1 MMMPAN
7 YSAIAETEMTYVV
20 GGDSLFPA
28 FNPLSTLFT
37 NVVNIIGNTFVPKL
51 VDATIGTIF
60 GGNYH
65 FGDVFNGIGTSLKNR
80 YNGVLGTTTQ
90 AEDNNKVTG
99 GFNGVLN
106 AGAAVVGGMAA
117 VAQLMNNDVKV
128 FTKEKLFGVD
138 GVVIA

>member
-20 GGDSLFPA
+20 GGDSLFPV

-51 VDATIGTIF
+51 VNATIGKAF
-60 GGNYH
+60 GGDYK
-65 FGDVFNGIGTSLKNR
+65 FGSIFQGIGDTITGR
-80 YNGVLGTTTQ
+80 YDKFAGEGV
-90 AEDNNKVTG
+90 ADADRSV
-99 GFNGVLN
+99 FNGVLN
-106 AGAAVVGGMAA
+106 AGAAVAGGMAA

>member
-80 YNGVLGTTTQ
+80 YNGVLGTTLV
-90 AEDNNKVTG
+90 EDNNKVTG

-128 FTKEKLFGVD
+128 FTKEKLFGVN
-138 GVVIA
+138 GVVIG

>member
-80 YNGVLGTTTQ
+80 YNGVLGTTLV
-90 AEDNNKVTG
+90 EDNNKVTG

-138 GVVIA
+138 GVVIG

>member
-20 GGDSLFPA
+20 GGDSLFPV

-37 NVVNIIGNTFVPKL
+37 NIVNIIGNNFLQPV
-51 VDATIGTIF
+51 VDNTLGVVF
-60 GGNYH
+60 GGEYQ
-65 FGDVFNGIGTSLKNR
+65 FGNVFNGIGSALKDA
-80 YNGVLGTTTQ
+80 YNVETPGKDG
-90 AEDNNKVTG
+90 AEATKG

-106 AGAAVVGGMAA
+106 AGAQVLGGMAA

-128 FTKEKLFGVD
+128 LTKEKLLGKS
-138 GVVIA
+138 GIMA

>member
-37 NVVNIIGNTFVPKL
+37 NVVNIIGNSFVEPL
-51 VDATIGTIF
+51 VEATIGKAF
-60 GGNYH
+60 GGSYE
-65 FGDVFNGIGTSLKNR
+65 FGSILGGMGDTIKGA
-80 YNGVLGTTTQ
+80 YNSNLGTDKQNPTY
-90 AEDNNKVTG
+90 
-99 GFNGVLN
+99 FNGVLN
-106 AGAAVVGGMAA
+106 AGAKIVGGMAA

-128 FTKEKLFGVD
+128 FAKEKLLGKN
-138 GVVIA
+138 GVIA

>member
-37 NVVNIIGNTFVPKL
+37 NVVNIIGNSFVEPL
-51 VDATIGTIF
+51 VEATIGKAF
-60 GGNYH
+60 GGSYE
-65 FGDVFNGIGTSLKNR
+65 FGSILGGIGETIKGAYTDN
-80 YNGVLGTTTQ
+80 LGDDKQNPTY
-90 AEDNNKVTG
+90 
-99 GFNGVLN
+99 FNGVLN
-106 AGAAVVGGMAA
+106 AGAKIVGGMAA

-128 FTKEKLFGVD
+128 FAKEKLLGKN
-138 GVVIA
+138 GVIA